1 MAQEDL
7 VGAQVKHRVRLR
19 ETNFYSMDSI
29 TWTYPLKRLFIDCSD
44 VGATFAFVQRH
55 LVGNIIVD
63 RLTLLLIPSFIQ
75 KKKKKVRLQWSF
87 TQNNSMIV
95 IAKISF
101 FVILEDRVRAQ
112 RSDALRKMHE
122 EFVVISF
129 FIPSC
134 VPFGSV
140 GKIGCWWL
148 TTQLVVA
155 WVVRYLLSCL
165 YSIIRTFG
173 EILSLCLFFVKKCNK
188 NVVYHVWD

>member
-1 MAQEDL
+1 
-7 VGAQVKHRVRLR
+7 
-19 ETNFYSMDSI
+19 
-29 TWTYPLKRLFIDCSD
+29 
-44 VGATFAFVQRH
+44 
-55 LVGNIIVD
+55 
-63 RLTLLLIPSFIQ
+63 
-75 KKKKKVRLQWSF
+75 
-87 TQNNSMIV
+87 MIV

-148 TTQLVVA
+148 TSQLVVA

-188 NVVYHVWD
+188 NVVYHVWDQLEWGWFLWRKSRLLLTEALDIDTYYAMVYRVFTPSSMENPRLRTLCSMWII